1 MAGDYV
7 LSVARELAIPGTH
20 DKVLGIL
27 QKHIALGSAPRVLDI
42 GAGQGALSLRLKD
55 AGARVSACDVVP
67 EQFDAP
73 GVEFRA
79 LDSDGRLPFDNAS
92 FDAALA
98 IEVLEHIDGHDR
110 FFEEVARVLKPGG
123 IVMFT
128 TPNIL
133 SLKSRLRFLFT
144 GFFYSFGPLEPFT
157 RDPVSQHIAPFSV
170 NRYEWMM
177 SQHGIRLAGL
187 ETDRIQT
194 SSVLLSVLLPFVRLA
209 TWMQFG
215 GSKLAARQNTSVA
228 LYGRKLVVIGRK
240 DLEGHRPQVTGHRK
254 PN

>member
-1 MAGDYV
+1 MP
-7 LSVARELAIPGTH
+7 RELAIPGTH
-20 DKVLGIL
+20 DKVLSIL
-27 QKHIALGSAPRVLDI
+27 ARVVDLKTGPRVLDI
-42 GAGQGALSLRLKD
+42 GAGQGALSLRLKE

-67 EQFDAP
+67 EQFDVP
-73 GVEFRA
+73 GVDFRA
-79 LDSDGRLPFDNAS
+79 VNADGRLPFDDAS
-92 FDAALA
+92 FNAALA

-110 FFEEVARVLKPGG
+110 FFAEVARVLAPGG

-133 SLKSRLRFLFT
+133 SLKSRLRFLLT

-177 SQHGIRLAGL
+177 SQHGLRLAGL

-194 SSVLLSVLLPFVRLA
+194 SSVLLALLVPFIWLA
-209 TWMQFG
+209 TRLQFG
-215 GSKLAARQNTSVA
+215 GNALAARQNTSVP
-228 LYGRKLVVIGRK
+228 LFGRKLVVIGRK
-240 DLEGHRPQVTGHRK
+240 
-254 PN
+254 N

>member
-1 MAGDYV
+1 MP
-7 LSVARELAIPGTH
+7 RELAIPGTH
-20 DKVLGIL
+20 DNVLSIL
-27 QKHIALGSAPRVLDI
+27 ARHLDLHAGPLVLDI

-67 EQFDAP
+67 EQFDVP

-79 LDSDGRLPFDNAS
+79 LKPDGHLPFDNAS

-110 FFEEVARVLKPGG
+110 FFAEVARILRPGG

-133 SLKSRLRFLFT
+133 SLKSRIRFLLT

-157 RDPVSQHIAPFSV
+157 RDPVSQHIAPFSL
-170 NRYEWMM
+170 NRYEWML
-177 SQHGIRLAGL
+177 SQHGLTLAGI
-187 ETDRIQT
+187 ETDKIQT
-194 SSVLLSVLLPFVRLA
+194 SSVLLSVLLPFIRVA
-209 TWMQFG
+209 TWLQFRG
-215 GSKLAARQNTSVA
+215 DPLAARQNATVP

-240 DLEGHRPQVTGHRK
+240 T
-254 PN
+254 

>member
-1 MAGDYV
+1 V
-7 LSVARELAIPGTH
+7 LRILGKHLDLAT
-20 DKVLGIL
+20 
-27 QKHIALGSAPRVLDI
+27 APKVLDI
-42 GAGQGALSLRLKD
+42 GAGQGALSVRLKD

-67 EQFDAP
+67 EQFDVR

-79 LDSDGRLPFDNAS
+79 VTSDGRLPFDDAS
-92 FDAALA
+92 FEAALA

-110 FFEEVARVLKPGG
+110 FFAEVARILRPGG

-157 RDPVSQHIAPFSV
+157 RDPVSQHIAPYSV

-177 SQHGIRLAGL
+177 SQHGLRLSGL

-194 SSVLLSVLLPFVRLA
+194 SSVLLSLLVPFIRLA
-209 TWMQFG
+209 TWAQFG
-215 GSKLAARQNTSVA
+215 GSQLASRQNASVA

-240 DLEGHRPQVTGHRK
+240 A
-254 PN
+254 

>member
-1 MAGDYV
+1 V
-7 LSVARELAIPGTH
+7 PRELAIPGTH
-20 DKVLGIL
+20 DRIL
-27 QKHIALGSAPRVLDI
+27 RILEATIDLRSSPRILDI
-42 GAGQGALSLRLKD
+42 GAGQGALSVRLKD

-67 EQFDAP
+67 EQFDVH
-73 GVEFRA
+73 GVDFRA
-79 LDSDGRLPFDNAS
+79 VKDDGRLPFDDAS

-98 IEVLEHIDGHDR
+98 VEVVEHIDGHDR
-110 FFEEVARVLKPGG
+110 FFAEVARVLAPGG

-133 SLKSRLRFLFT
+133 SLKSRIRFLFT

-177 SQHGIRLAGL
+177 SQHGLRLAGL
-187 ETDRIQT
+187 HTDRAQT
-194 SSVLLSVLLPFVRLA
+194 SSILLSILVPFIRLA
-209 TWMQFG
+209 TWLQFR
-215 GSKLAARQNTSVA
+215 GSSGAARQNSSVA

-240 DLEGHRPQVTGHRK
+240 HAT
-254 PN
+254 

>member
-1 MAGDYV
+1 MPK
-7 LSVARELAIPGTH
+7 ELAIPGTH
-20 DKVLGIL
+20 DRVLQIL
-27 QKHIALGSAPRVLDI
+27 ARTIDFRSAPRVLDI
-42 GAGQGALSLRLKD
+42 GAGQGALSHRLKE

-67 EQFDAP
+67 EQFDVP
-73 GVEFRA
+73 GVDFRA
-79 LDSDGRLPFDNAS
+79 VKADGRLPFDDGS
-92 FDAALA
+92 VDAAIA

-110 FFEEVARVLKPGG
+110 FFAEVARVLAPGG

-177 SQHGIRLAGL
+177 SQHGLRLAGL
-187 ETDRIQT
+187 ETDKTQT
-194 SSVLLSVLLPFVRLA
+194 SSVLLSPLVPFIWLVTRL
-209 TWMQFG
+209 QFR
-215 GSKLAARQNTSVA
+215 GSPLASRHNAAVA
-228 LYGRKLVVIGRK
+228 LFGRKLVVIGK
-240 DLEGHRPQVTGHRK
+240 K
-254 PN
+254 I

>member
-1 MAGDYV
+1 MPK
-7 LSVARELAIPGTH
+7 ELAIPGTH
-20 DKVLGIL
+20 DRVLQIL
-27 QKHIALGSAPRVLDI
+27 GRTIDFRSAPRVLDI
-42 GAGQGALSLRLKD
+42 GAGQGALSVRLKD

-67 EQFDAP
+67 EQFDVP
-73 GVEFRA
+73 DVDFRPVP
-79 LDSDGRLPFDNAS
+79 SDGRLPFDDAS
-92 FDAALA
+92 VDAAVA

-110 FFEEVARVLKPGG
+110 FFAEVARVLTPGG
-123 IVMFT
+123 VVMFT

-177 SQHGIRLAGL
+177 SQHGLRLTGL
-187 ETDRIQT
+187 ETDKTQT
-194 SSVLLSVLLPFVRLA
+194 SSVLLSFLVPFVRLA
-209 TWMQFG
+209 VWLQFR
-215 GSKLAARQNTSVA
+215 SSPLASRQNATVA

-240 DLEGHRPQVTGHRK
+240 V
-254 PN
+254 

>member
-1 MAGDYV
+1 MP
-7 LSVARELAIPGTH
+7 RELAIPGTH
-20 DKVLGIL
+20 ERVVGIL
-27 QKHIALGSAPRVLDI
+27 TRNVNLEAAPRILDI
-42 GAGQGALSLRLKD
+42 GAGQGALSLRLKE

-67 EQFDAP
+67 EQFDVP
-73 GVEFRA
+73 GVTFRA
-79 LDSDGRLPFDNAS
+79 VGADGQLPFDDAS
-92 FDAALA
+92 FDVAVA

-110 FFEEVARVLKPGG
+110 FFAEVARVLAPNG

-177 SQHGIRLAGL
+177 SQHGLRLAGL
-187 ETDRIQT
+187 ETDRTQT
-194 SSVLLSVLLPFVRLA
+194 SSILLAILVPFIRIA
-209 TWMQFG
+209 TWLQFG
-215 GSKLAARQNTSVA
+215 SSSLAARQNASVA
-228 LYGRKLVVIGRK
+228 LFGRKLVVIGRK
-240 DLEGHRPQVTGHRK
+240 V
-254 PN
+254 